1 MVVRRQAA
9 KGPGHSSST
18 RGTFKRHLKHPV
30 IRVGTESSGME
41 PLPWVFKRIGLLN
54 AFQLVFSCEKDRQCR
69 RLITQC
75 LQAWGPE
82 SAQGGTKHV
91 MLTDITT
98 RNPEHLPDHDL
109 YVAGFPCQPF
119 SPLGLREG
127 VSDRH
132 GRGRI
137 IAHIVD
143 ALVAKQPR
151 AFILE
156 NVRGLVSSHHKTFD
170 YILQKLRSI
179 CGQAYDI
186 SWRVLNTEEFGVP
199 QHRER
204 VYIVGV
210 KKDAANGNPPFT
222 WPTPI
227 SPKPL
232 ANFLKDDDKGAMQR
246 EATFKANSSPSTK
259 KHLNDLLCKVRA
271 DRGNPRS
278 TRCPYVFDIDGSK
291 PHAMKGRCPCITR
304 GRGGSGFYLPSRGR
318 RMTLGERLRLQGLP
332 LAYLQHRQGISDR
345 QLGMMIGNAMSG
357 NVLAHLL
364 SQLLPACGLA

>member
-1 MVVRRQAA
+1 MVVRRRAA

-18 RGTFKRHLKHPV
+18 RRTFKLHLKRPV
-30 IRVGTESSGME
+30 IRVGTECSGME
-41 PLPWVFKRIGLLN
+41 PLPWVFKRIGLLG
-54 AFQLVFSCEKDRQCR
+54 AFQLVFSCEKDRHCR

-82 SAQGGTKHV
+82 SAQGNTKHV

-98 RNPEHLPDHDL
+98 RNPEHLPNHDL

-127 VSDRH
+127 VSDRR

-137 IAHIVD
+137 IAHVVD
-143 ALVAKQPR
+143 ALEAKQPT

-179 CGQAYDI
+179 CGKAYKI

-210 KKDAANGNPPFT
+210 KKDAAKGNPPFT
-222 WPTPI
+222 WPTPM

-232 ANFLKDDDKGAMQR
+232 ASFLKNDDQGAMQR
-246 EATFKANSSPSTK
+246 
-259 KHLNDLLCKVRA
+259 
-271 DRGNPRS
+271 
-278 TRCPYVFDIDGSK
+278 
-291 PHAMKGRCPCITR
+291 
-304 GRGGSGFYLPSRGR
+304 
-318 RMTLGERLRLQGLP
+318 
-332 LAYLQHRQGISDR
+332 
-345 QLGMMIGNAMSG
+345 
-357 NVLAHLL
+357 
-364 SQLLPACGLA
+364 